1 MRISKPSV
9 DSSNI
14 TLEGWIY
21 TGASSDAITVDR
33 PDITNASVDNYK
45 ELALTPS
52 SALLSKLSQRGGS
65 TISYVIKVGGGI
77 NLDAEIYDDE

>member
-14 TLEGWIY
+14 TLESWIY
-21 TGASSDAITVDR
+21 IGASSGAITVDR